1 MFVISTLLHYLEQNH
16 LHFLDYTQLF
26 WIQILFLTNSI
37 TSQYCINQITNK
49 NDDKNNINF

>member
-37 TSQYCINQITNK
+37 TSQYRINQITNK
-49 NDDKNNINF
+49 NDNKNKINF